1 MNFMQHY
8 QSFVSLRQRF
18 INEKRLENKKVYK
31 CVFKIKKNVNKRF
44 TTSPDK
50 SHAGALRPTLTN

>member
-8 QSFVSLRQRF
+8 ESFVSLRQRF

-31 CVFKIKKNVNKRF
+31 CVFKIKKK
-44 TTSPDK
+44 
-50 SHAGALRPTLTN
+50 TLTNVLLHLQTNRTLAHLGLR